1 MIAVQGLYEDGRIQL
16 DEAAP
21 MKRAKVIV
29 IFPESESKKTYKEMK
44 PARKLFEEFT
54 GSVQREFD
62 ERAERL
68 SAIEEKYAGVD

>member
-16 DEAAP
+16 DEAVP

-29 IFPESESKKTYKEMK
+29 IFPENESKKPYTEMK
-44 PARKLFEEFT
+44 SARKLFEEFT
-54 GSVQREFD
+54 GSVQREID